1 MAKSGQKIRLSAMNF
16 LARREHSYKEVV
28 FKLRKRF
35 EDSDA
40 QIIEEADRLRSEG
53 LQSDYRMASE
63 YIHFRSKRGVGP
75 KKIKAELRV
84 KGVSARLVEQAFSE
98 SGVDW
103 ELVLETAI
111 KKKTSQDG
119 FALDTLET
127 KHKVMTF
134 LQKRGFEPDQ
144 IRNFIRQ

>member
-1 MAKSGQKIRLSAMNF
+1 MAKTGKKIRLSAMNF
-16 LARREHSYKEVV
+16 LARREHSYKEII

-40 QIIEEADRLRSEG
+40 QIIEEVDRLRSEG

-84 KGVSARLVEQAFSE
+84 KGISDRLVEQVFSE

-103 ELVLETAI
+103 ELVLESVI

-144 IRNFIRQ
+144 IRNFIL